1 MHLHQVGCIL
11 GEILGRKAM
20 FPGKNHIDMV
30 CMVAKVLGNP
40 TDTELNWLPKETDAY
55 RFLRKASGAWKTLD
69 FPHVSRFFPW
79 VSAGFEAASGR
90 DLRLRCARR
99 APE

>member
-1 MHLHQVGCIL
+1 MYLHQVGCIL

-30 CMVAKVLGNP
+30 YMVAKVLGNP

-55 RFLRKASGAWKTLD
+55 RFLRKASGPGKRSIFLT
-69 FPHVSRFFPW
+69 FRGFFHGFRPVSRPFR
-79 VSAGFEAASGR
+79 AEI
-90 DLRLRCARR
+90 CA
-99 APE
+99 